1 MFINHHN
8 GVPSRLQ
15 GAQNAPGLLLAVSPV
30 VSRRWLFQA
39 IPLPMFGRYLFRAS
53 GLKALVLSY
62 LHWFRYIKAS
72 ASLEIDGAQPGVFA
86 VAEPNLSFRFTI
98 ANNGEPSTRGQ
109 QNKVANQYWR
119 PSPLVA
125 FLGITCTQR
134 RLTP

>member
-8 GVPSRLQ
+8 GVPSRSQ
-15 GAQNAPGLLLAVSPV
+15 GARNAPGLLLAVSPV
-30 VSRRWLFQA
+30 LSRRWLFQA
-39 IPLPMFGRYLFRAS
+39 IPLPVFDAICFVPPVSRPWFLVIYTGLGTSKRAP
-53 GLKALVLSY
+53 A
-62 LHWFRYIKAS
+62 
-72 ASLEIDGAQPGVFA
+72 EIDGAQPGVFA